1 MKWYLSLC
9 IALLMGCDTQNRVS
23 STTDD
28 ADNWSSHLETSSR
41 RQVPNTQPV
50 EENINPETLTQ
61 TESDLDDRT
70 SELERLA
77 LGEFLLTADPV
88 INLEYRAFL
97 RSEMAQELISDDA
110 PTPSGAT
117 EERYLKWLGQSTQE
131 PSSTITSNDEK
142 LFQSLT
148 DAYIDH
154 LFELYLKL
162 ELLKKDGSNLSDL
175 KLAESGYSYKDLDRV
190 IKLTPRLTKI
200 FESRRQKR
208 LRNNKEQ
215 DFNDLKTILEAD
227 LDK

>member
-1 MKWYLSLC
+1 MIK
-9 IALLMGCDTQNRVS
+9 
-23 STTDD
+23 
-28 ADNWSSHLETSSR
+28 
-41 RQVPNTQPV
+41 
-50 EENINPETLTQ
+50 
-61 TESDLDDRT
+61 
-70 SELERLA
+70 
-77 LGEFLLTADPV
+77 
-88 INLEYRAFL
+88 
-97 RSEMAQELISDDA
+97 
-110 PTPSGAT
+110 
-117 EERYLKWLGQSTQE
+117 
-131 PSSTITSNDEK
+131 DEGK
-142 LFQSLT
+142 LFESLT

-200 FESRRQKR
+200 FESRRQTR

>member
-1 MKWYLSLC
+1 
-9 IALLMGCDTQNRVS
+9 
-23 STTDD
+23 
-28 ADNWSSHLETSSR
+28 
-41 RQVPNTQPV
+41 
-50 EENINPETLTQ
+50 
-61 TESDLDDRT
+61 
-70 SELERLA
+70 
-77 LGEFLLTADPV
+77 
-88 INLEYRAFL
+88 
-97 RSEMAQELISDDA
+97 MAQELISDDA